1 MLHCNGKGGHA
12 TQRLKNS
19 GNGCL
24 VHPDTRSL
32 WWIRPDPD
40 LRSSWPKPTDSHP
53 DVIDVISD
61 GNDDDDSAD
70 ESNKCEPIKTASP
83 CCSHRDSSVPCVNS
97 FPPQPIFRPICP
109 TPSQQV
115 RPPQLVR
122 QSFPPLTRQ
131 DCVDVQIS
139 YPRVV
144 QHHNSTKQNFDGERV
159 LVSYPTF
166 DCPNS
171 FRPFNQATVPYHA
184 LSPHPQC
191 QMQTSN
197 GVCRRLDSLTSS
209 SSSCC
214 RRPDSSCSCQH
225 RYRFKTVDHN
235 QIDPV
240 YDRVLS
246 WLVVK
251 QKIIKRLFQIGP
263 TFFTQFESLLCS
275 NLTFTMTEIRFS
287 NMIDFL
293 SAHWLVPSQNLGKC

>member
-19 GNGCL
+19 GNGCI

-40 LRSSWPKPTDSHP
+40 LRFSWPKPADSHP

-61 GNDDDDSAD
+61 DNDDSVD
-70 ESNKCEPIKTASP
+70 ESNKCQSEFPAKLASP
-83 CCSHRDSSVPCVNS
+83 CCSRDSSVPCLNTFQQQQQS
-97 FPPQPIFRPICP
+97 QPIFRPICP
-109 TPSQQV
+109 TPPSQV
-115 RPPQLVR
+115 RPKLVR

-144 QHHNSTKQNFDGERV
+144 RHHNSKNFEGERV
-159 LVSYPTF
+159 LVNYPTF

-171 FRPFNQATVPYHA
+171 FRPFSHATVPYHA

-191 QMQTSN
+191 HLQTSN
-197 GVCRRLDSLTSS
+197 GVCRRIDSLTSS

-214 RRPDSSCSCQH
+214 RRPESSCSCH
-225 RYRFKTVDHN
+225 PRYRFKTVDQN
-235 QIDPV
+235 QVDPV

-251 QKIIKRLFQIGP
+251 QNQIQKNIFKLIRHFLP
-263 TFFTQFESLLCS
+263 FESLLCS
-275 NLTFTMTEIRFS
+275 SLTLKVIGISFSIIIGVWPLIGSHSKFTF
-287 NMIDFL
+287 
-293 SAHWLVPSQNLGKC
+293 